1 MAGIITLLIKT
12 NVMLAA
18 LCLLYL
24 ALFRRDTF
32 FSWRRAS
39 LLFIYAFII
48 LFAIASNMQ
57 WYVASPV
64 AGSVDQGIAAVWV
77 QAVEVGTTV
86 EDTHMNIRPI
96 IINIWLVVV
105 TLLALRLL
113 WQLGTICWLGWKSQT
128 GMVEGVIVRFTK
140 EKGSPFSFFRW
151 IFINKNMLDD
161 PCLHEVLLHEQT
173 HARQWHSVDVMLSE
187 VATILCWFNPFAWIL
202 RREVRVNLEFLA
214 DQCVVAK
221 GHDAR
226 TYQYHLLAL
235 TYQRSVA
242 TLTNNFNVLPLK
254 QRIKMMNKERS
265 KSIGRL
271 KYLLLLPVCAL
282 LFMMSSTPV
291 SAQSRKST
299 THPDGSVT
307 IKYGGKD
314 MVIKAAGDDV
324 YQVVDEMPQFPGG
337 MKALMDYL
345 SANVK
350 YPEAAKQAGISGRV
364 TTQFVVGEDGV
375 IRDVKVV
382 RSVSPEL
389 DAEAIRVMSSM
400 PKWKPG
406 KQDGKPVPV
415 RYTVPVNF
423 RGQ

>member
-1 MAGIITLLIKT
+1 MVGIITLLIKT

-39 LLFIYAFII
+39 LLFIYVFVAAY
-48 LFAIASNMQ
+48 AIASNMQ
-57 WYVASPV
+57 WSIASPI
-64 AGSVDQGIAAVWV
+64 AGSVDQGITAVWL
-77 QAVEVGTTV
+77 QAVEVGATV
-86 EDTHMNIRPI
+86 EDTTMNIKPI
-96 IINIWLVVV
+96 VINIWLAV
-105 TLLALRLL
+105 TALLALRLL
-113 WQLGTICWLGWKSQT
+113 WQLGTIFWLAWKSEA
-128 GMVEGVIVRFTK
+128 GVVEGVKVRFTE
-140 EKGSPFSFFRW
+140 EKGSPFSFFHW
-151 IFINKNMLDD
+151 IFINKNMLND
-161 PCLHEVLLHEQT
+161 PCLHEVLLHERT
-173 HARQWHSVDVMLSE
+173 HVRQWHSVDVLLGE
-187 VATILCWFNPFAWIL
+187 AACILCWFNPFAWIL
-202 RREVRVNLEFLA
+202 RREVRVNLEYLA
-214 DQCVVAK
+214 DQSVVDK

-226 TYQYHLLAL
+226 SYQYHLLAL
-235 TYQRSVA
+235 TYQGSVA
-242 TLTNNFNVLPLK
+242 TLSNNFNVLPLK

-271 KYLLLLPVCAL
+271 KYLLFLPVCAL
-282 LFMMSSTPV
+282 LFMMSSAPV
-291 SAQSRKST
+291 YAQSTKST

-314 MVIKAAGDDV
+314 MVIKAAGEDA
-324 YQVVDEMPQFPGG
+324 YQVVEEMPEFPGG

-345 SANVK
+345 STNVK

-364 TTQFVVGEDGV
+364 TTAFVVGEDGV

>member
-24 ALFRRDTF
+24 ALFRKDTF

-57 WYVASPV
+57 WSVASPV

-187 VATILCWFNPFAWIL
+187 MATILCWFNPFAWIL

-375 IRDVKVV
+375 IRDVKVL

-389 DAEAIRVMSSM
+389 DAEAIRVMNSM
-400 PKWKPG
+400 PKWEPG

>member
-57 WYVASPV
+57 WSVASPV

-105 TLLALRLL
+105 TFLALRLL

-128 GMVEGVIVRFTK
+128 GMVEGVKVRFTE

-314 MVIKAAGDDV
+314 MVIKAAGDDA

-375 IRDVKVV
+375 IRDVKVL

-389 DAEAIRVMSSM
+389 DAEAIRVMNSM
-400 PKWKPG
+400 PKWEPG
-406 KQDGKPVPV
+406 KLEGKPVPV

>member
-39 LLFIYAFII
+39 LLFIYTFII

-57 WYVASPV
+57 WSVASPV

-105 TLLALRLL
+105 TLLTLRLL

-128 GMVEGVIVRFTK
+128 GMVEGVKVRFTE

-282 LFMMSSTPV
+282 LFMMSSAPV
-291 SAQSRKST
+291 SAQSTKST

-307 IKYGGKD
+307 ITTTDKKTGEVSKTVLPCDTLVTAVGYKSNNSLYESL
-314 MVIKAAGDDV
+314 KAAGAAV
-324 YQVVDEMPQFPGG
+324 YQIGD
-337 MKALMDYL
+337 
-345 SANVK
+345 
-350 YPEAAKQAGISGRV
+350 AKEIG
-364 TTQFVVGEDGV
+364 
-375 IRDVKVV
+375 KV
-382 RSVSPEL
+382 L
-389 DAEAIRVMSSM
+389 DAVRQANNLIAAINGYEISL
-400 PKWKPG
+400 P
-406 KQDGKPVPV
+406 
-415 RYTVPVNF
+415 
-423 RGQ
+423 

>member
-1 MAGIITLLIKT
+1 MVGIITLLIKT

-39 LLFIYAFII
+39 LLFIYVFVAAY
-48 LFAIASNMQ
+48 AIASNMQ
-57 WYVASPV
+57 WSIASPI
-64 AGSVDQGIAAVWV
+64 AGSVDQGITAVWL
-77 QAVEVGTTV
+77 QAVEVGATV
-86 EDTHMNIRPI
+86 EDTTMNIKPI
-96 IINIWLVVV
+96 VINIWLAV
-105 TLLALRLL
+105 TALLALRLL
-113 WQLGTICWLGWKSQT
+113 WQLGTICWFAWKSEA
-128 GMVEGVIVRFTK
+128 GVVEGVKVRFTQ
-140 EKGSPFSFFRW
+140 EKGSPFSFFHW
-151 IFINKNMLDD
+151 IFINKNMLND
-161 PCLHEVLLHEQT
+161 PCLHEVLLHERT
-173 HARQWHSVDVMLSE
+173 HVRQRHSVDVMLSE
-187 VATILCWFNPFAWIL
+187 VCTILCWFNPFAWIL
-202 RREVRVNLEFLA
+202 RREVRVNLEYLA
-214 DQCVVAK
+214 DQSVVDK

-235 TYQRSVA
+235 TYQGSVA
-242 TLTNNFNVLPLK
+242 TLSNNFNVLPLK

-282 LFMMSSTPV
+282 LFMMSSAPV
-291 SAQSRKST
+291 NAQSTKST

-314 MVIKAAGDDV
+314 MVIKAAGEDA
-324 YQVVDEMPQFPGG
+324 YQVVEEMPEFPGG

-345 SANVK
+345 STNVK

-364 TTQFVVGEDGV
+364 TTAFVVGEDGV
-375 IRDVKVV
+375 IRDVKVL

>member
-1 MAGIITLLIKT
+1 MVGIITLLIKT

-39 LLFIYAFII
+39 LLFIYVFVAAY
-48 LFAIASNMQ
+48 AIASNMQ
-57 WYVASPV
+57 WSITSPI
-64 AGSVDQGIAAVWV
+64 AGSVDQGITAVWL
-77 QAVEVGTTV
+77 QAVEVGATV
-86 EDTHMNIRPI
+86 EDTTMNIKPI
-96 IINIWLVVV
+96 VINIWLAV
-105 TLLALRLL
+105 TALLALRLL
-113 WQLGTICWLGWKSQT
+113 WQLGTIFWLAWKSEA
-128 GMVEGVIVRFTK
+128 GVVEGVKVRFTE
-140 EKGSPFSFFRW
+140 EKGSPFSFFHW
-151 IFINKNMLDD
+151 IFINKNMLND
-161 PCLHEVLLHEQT
+161 PCLHEVLLHERT
-173 HARQWHSVDVMLSE
+173 HVRQWHSVDVLLGE
-187 VATILCWFNPFAWIL
+187 AVCILCWFNPFAWIL
-202 RREVRVNLEFLA
+202 RREVRVNLEYLA
-214 DQCVVAK
+214 DQSVVDK

-235 TYQRSVA
+235 TYQGSVA
-242 TLTNNFNVLPLK
+242 TLSNNFNVLPLK

-282 LFMMSSTPV
+282 LFMMSSAPV
-291 SAQSRKST
+291 NAQSTKST

-314 MVIKAAGDDV
+314 MVIKAAGEDA
-324 YQVVDEMPQFPGG
+324 YQVVEEMPEFPGG

-345 SANVK
+345 STNVK

-364 TTQFVVGEDGV
+364 TTAFVVGEDGV

>member
-1 MAGIITLLIKT
+1 MVGIITLLIKT

-39 LLFIYAFII
+39 LLFIYVFVATY
-48 LFAIASNMQ
+48 AIASNMQ
-57 WYVASPV
+57 WSIASPI
-64 AGSVDQGIAAVWV
+64 AGSVDQGITAVWL
-77 QAVEVGTTV
+77 QAVEVGATV
-86 EDTHMNIRPI
+86 EDTTMNIKPI
-96 IINIWLVVV
+96 VINIWLAV
-105 TLLALRLL
+105 TALLALRLL
-113 WQLGTICWLGWKSQT
+113 WQLGTIFWLAWKSEA
-128 GMVEGVIVRFTK
+128 GVVESVKVRFTK
-140 EKGSPFSFFRW
+140 EKGSPFSFFHW
-151 IFINKNMLDD
+151 IFINKNMLND
-161 PCLHEVLLHEQT
+161 PCLHEVLLHERT
-173 HARQWHSVDVMLSE
+173 HVRQWHSVDVMLSE
-187 VATILCWFNPFAWIL
+187 VCTILCWFNPFAWIL
-202 RREVRVNLEFLA
+202 RREVRVNLEYLA
-214 DQCVVAK
+214 DQSVVDK
-221 GHDAR
+221 GNDAR

-235 TYQRSVA
+235 TYQGSVA
-242 TLTNNFNVLPLK
+242 TLSNNFNVLPLK

-291 SAQSRKST
+291 SAQSTKST

-314 MVIKAAGDDV
+314 MVIKAAGEDF
-324 YQVVDEMPQFPGG
+324 YQVVEEMPQFPGG
-337 MKALMDYL
+337 VKALMDYL
-345 SANVK
+345 KTNVK
-350 YPEAAKQAGISGRV
+350 YPEAAKAAKIEGRV
-364 TTQFVVGEDGV
+364 TTSFIVGEDGV
-375 IRDVKVV
+375 IRDVKVL

-400 PKWKPG
+400 PKWEPG

-415 RYTVPVNF
+415 RYTVPINF
-423 RGQ
+423 KGQ

>member
-1 MAGIITLLIKT
+1 MNVIITILIKT
-12 NVMLAA
+12 NAILGV

-24 ALFRRDTF
+24 ALFRKDTF
-32 FSWRRAS
+32 FCLRRAS
-39 LLFIYAFII
+39 LWLIYAFVAI
-48 LFAIASNMQ
+48 LPLASNLN
-57 WYVASPV
+57 WNVASPV
-64 AGSVDQGIAAVWV
+64 AGSVDESIKTIWT
-77 QAVEVGTTV
+77 QAVEVGLYPEKTV
-86 EDTHMNIRPI
+86 FDFKALFVY
-96 IINIWLVVV
+96 IWLIVVG
-105 TLLALRLL
+105 LLVFRLL
-113 WQLGTICWLGWKSQT
+113 WQLGMICWLAWKSKA
-128 GMVEGVIVRFTK
+128 GVVEGVHIRQTDV
-140 EKGSPFSFFRW
+140 KGSPFSFFRW
-151 IFINKNMLDD
+151 IFIHQEMMDE
-161 PCLHEVLLHEQT
+161 PCLHEVLLHEHT
-173 HARQWHSVDVMLSE
+173 HVRQWHSVDVLLSE
-187 VATILCWFNPFAWIL
+187 VFCILCWFNPFAWIL
-202 RREVRVNLEFLA
+202 RREVRVNLEYLA
-214 DQCVVAK
+214 DQSVVDK

-226 TYQYHLLAL
+226 SYQYHLLAL
-235 TYQRSVA
+235 TYQGSVA
-242 TLTNNFNVLPLK
+242 TLSNNFNVLPLK

-271 KYLLLLPVCAL
+271 KYLLFLPVCAL
-282 LFMMSSTPV
+282 LFMMSSAPV
-291 SAQSRKST
+291 YAQSTKST

-314 MVIKAAGDDV
+314 MVIKAAGEDA
-324 YQVVDEMPQFPGG
+324 YQVVEEMPEFPGG

-345 SANVK
+345 STNVK

-364 TTQFVVGEDGV
+364 TTAFVVGEDGV

>member
-57 WYVASPV
+57 WSVASPV

-113 WQLGTICWLGWKSQT
+113 WQLGTICWLTWKSQT
-128 GMVEGVIVRFTK
+128 GMVEGVKVRFTE

-187 VATILCWFNPFAWIL
+187 VATILCWFNPFAAGPDL
-202 RREVRVNLEFLA
+202 
-214 DQCVVAK
+214 
-221 GHDAR
+221 
-226 TYQYHLLAL
+226 
-235 TYQRSVA
+235 
-242 TLTNNFNVLPLK
+242 
-254 QRIKMMNKERS
+254 S
-265 KSIGRL
+265 KKCS
-271 KYLLLLPVCAL
+271 Y
-282 LFMMSSTPV
+282 S
-291 SAQSRKST
+291 
-299 THPDGSVT
+299 
-307 IKYGGKD
+307 Y
-314 MVIKAAGDDV
+314 
-324 YQVVDEMPQFPGG
+324 
-337 MKALMDYL
+337 
-345 SANVK
+345 
-350 YPEAAKQAGISGRV
+350 
-364 TTQFVVGEDGV
+364 
-375 IRDVKVV
+375 
-382 RSVSPEL
+382 
-389 DAEAIRVMSSM
+389 
-400 PKWKPG
+400 
-406 KQDGKPVPV
+406 
-415 RYTVPVNF
+415 
-423 RGQ
+423 

>member
-57 WYVASPV
+57 WSVASPV

-254 QRIKMMNKERS
+254 QRIEMMNKERS

-375 IRDVKVV
+375 IRDVKVL

-400 PKWKPG
+400 PKWEPG

>member
-1 MAGIITLLIKT
+1 MVGIITLLIKT

-39 LLFIYAFII
+39 LLFIYVFVAAY
-48 LFAIASNMQ
+48 AIASNMQ
-57 WYVASPV
+57 WSIASPI
-64 AGSVDQGIAAVWV
+64 AGSVDQGITAVWL
-77 QAVEVGTTV
+77 QAVEVGATV
-86 EDTHMNIRPI
+86 EDITMNIKPI
-96 IINIWLVVV
+96 VINIWLAV
-105 TLLALRLL
+105 TALLALRLL
-113 WQLGTICWLGWKSQT
+113 WQLGTIFWLAWKSEA
-128 GMVEGVIVRFTK
+128 GVVEGVKVRFTE
-140 EKGSPFSFFRW
+140 EKGSPFSFFHW
-151 IFINKNMLDD
+151 IFINKNMLND
-161 PCLHEVLLHEQT
+161 PCLHEVLLHERT
-173 HARQWHSVDVMLSE
+173 HVRQRHSVDVMLSE
-187 VATILCWFNPFAWIL
+187 VCTILCWFNPFAWIL
-202 RREVRVNLEFLA
+202 RREVRVNLEYLA
-214 DQCVVAK
+214 DQSVVDK

-235 TYQRSVA
+235 TYQGSVA
-242 TLTNNFNVLPLK
+242 TLSNNFNVLPLK

-282 LFMMSSTPV
+282 LFMMSSAPV
-291 SAQSRKST
+291 NAQSTKST

-314 MVIKAAGDDV
+314 MVIKAAGEDA
-324 YQVVDEMPQFPGG
+324 YQVVEEMPEFPGG
-337 MKALMDYL
+337 MKSLMDYL
-345 SANVK
+345 STNVK

-364 TTQFVVGEDGV
+364 TTQVVVGDDGV
-375 IRDVKVV
+375 IRDVKVL